1 MHRRQ
6 FLKHIARG
14 SATLAVQSFCGPGF
28 ALESSP
34 KAVWNIED
42 LAGRA
47 ASAFHPEYP
56 ANPAS
61 VTKMA
66 TSLLA
71 LHRYTPSYRFRTVAA
86 PVGTIDRKS
95 GTLQG
100 DLHLFASGDPDFHL
114 ENAVLLAAGLN
125 RLGIFQVTG
134 GLVVH
139 GPFHMDWDHGKVP
152 GTSQEW
158 PAYNLT
164 KARLLRDVWDKPAW
178 RPARRQQWAKT
189 HARLANYHD
198 EALLAGFQGVRIR
211 GATQIGSAATPS
223 RLSPAVTHYSNPLL
237 RTLKRFNCHSNND
250 IERIGQLVGGP
261 RGLESFLIEQLRLSP
276 QEVYFSSTSGLETN
290 RLSPRGT
297 VQVLRQL
304 MNLGRRHQ
312 IQLCDILPVAGLD
325 KSTLQ
330 KRFTEPGYAGSVV
343 GKTGTL
349 VDTDGGV
356 QTLSGVC
363 YTEKGPFLFAI
374 FHLGTGHKP
383 DVARHQIDQSLRTFI
398 DKNGGPV
405 ALNYTPPSYPLSYD
419 QVRIEVAG

>member
-1 MHRRQ
+1 MEAPPRA
-6 FLKHIARG
+6 I
-14 SATLAVQSFCGPGF
+14 
-28 ALESSP
+28 
-34 KAVWNIED
+34 WNFED

-47 ASAFHPEYP
+47 ASTFHPEYP

-71 LHRYTPSYRFRTVAA
+71 LQRFSPSYRFRTVAA
-86 PVGTIDRKS
+86 PMGAIDSKS

-125 RLGIFQVTG
+125 RLGIFLVTG
-134 GLVVH
+134 NLVVH
-139 GPFHMDWDHGKVP
+139 GPFHMDWNHGKVP
-152 GTSQEW
+152 STYDEW

-164 KARLLRDVWDKPAW
+164 KARLLRDVWDKQGW
-178 RPARRQQWAKT
+178 RPLRRQQWPKVR
-189 HARLANYHD
+189 ARLSAHHE
-198 EALLAGFQGVRIR
+198 EALLMGFQGVRIR
-211 GATQIGSAATPS
+211 GEILISSAPATP
-223 RLSPAVTHYSNPLL
+223 RRAPAVTHHSNPLL

-261 RGLESFLIEQLRLSP
+261 RGLESFLIEQLHLPP

-304 MNLGRRHQ
+304 MNLAKRHRL
-312 IQLCDILPVAGLD
+312 QLCDILPVAGLD
-325 KSTLQ
+325 KSTLH

-356 QTLSGVC
+356 QTLSGAC
-363 YTEKGPFLFAI
+363 YTKNGPFLFAI

-383 DVARHQIDQSLRTFI
+383 DIARHQIDQSLRSFI
-398 DKNGGPV
+398 DRNGGPR
-405 ALNYTPPSYPLSYD
+405 ALDYTPAGFPLSYD
-419 QVRIEVAG
+419 QVRVEVVG